1 MAKGTTVILHASCI
15 AHRGR
20 GLLIL
25 GASGAGKSGLALEML
40 ALGAE
45 LVADDR
51 TLLRREPGAI
61 IADAPDS
68 LRGLIEARGV
78 GILRARAHGPV
89 ELALAVDL
97 DRAEPARLPP
107 DRRLDLFDSDLP
119 LVLGAGCVH
128 LAVMLLQY
136 LDCGRADT
144 ELRGS

>member
-1 MAKGTTVILHASCI
+1 MILHASCV

-25 GASGAGKSGLALEML
+25 GASGAGKSGLALEMM
-40 ALGAE
+40 ALGAA

-51 TLLRREPGAI
+51 TALRCEAGAI

-97 DRAEPARLPP
+97 DRAEPERLPP
-107 DRRLDLFDSDLP
+107 DRRFGLFDGDLP
-119 LVLGAGCVH
+119 LVLGAGRVH
-128 LAVMLLQY
+128 LASMLLQY
-136 LDCGRADT
+136 LDSGRADT
-144 ELRGS
+144 ELRDS